1 MEQRKEEGERIH
13 KRQLAIG
20 MDLAGD
26 YLQISYLYLDE
37 EKPVTLRPGA
47 LEEYN
52 IPMCLA
58 KRHEMNQWAFG
69 MEALKCAELGKGI
82 LIGDLYSL
90 AREGKTVT
98 VEDEEL
104 SGEELF
110 LLYMK
115 KCYSLLQFIIS
126 GNEAVSL
133 MITVESL
140 KDGVVELLDKVR
152 EKLPLDDSRIF
163 FGDRQECL
171 YYYVLNQPE
180 ELWHYQVGVFDFTAD
195 TLKSF
200 TFSRNI
206 HTTPMVAVVDRED
219 YESIRSCKEFED
231 EEEKKEYL
239 RKLDEQFLELLTG
252 YVDGKLLSSVYF
264 IGAGFGG
271 AWYENSLRFLC
282 KSRRV
287 FEGNN
292 LYSKGACFGARERV
306 QRSSHGSAHIYLG
319 EEKLK
324 VNLGIQVKSKGKAAY
339 YPLLDGGE
347 NWYEAEKSIEFI
359 IKGRACLAFLV
370 TPLEGGAK
378 KEIPMYLEDFEKI
391 SQKGSRI
398 SLKLFMKSGT
408 VIHACVRD
416 EGFGDF
422 CPTSGMS
429 FEKEFSIEDGK
440 EPVME
445 CNISLCTGTYG
456 ALPLKLNKINK
467 GIYSMEELCYYL
479 CENVYLLDRDLMTE
493 ELIDWIHEQCAME
506 VLAQK
511 LRELLHFG
519 GSLSAF
525 VSMIL
530 EECHYENPEDIKRL
544 ENVLKENENLS
555 VYERKKNRAD
565 YLLKERKYVLAVTEY
580 GKLFQEIGG
589 RDKPFA
595 GRVLHNM
602 ACAYGKLLFFEMAAK
617 CFQEA
622 YTCTGEKDELRGF
635 LLCKRMEMEKKE
647 YVAFTSLEED
657 YYEAALELEQK
668 MGPLEKAWMESD
680 EKKRLDEIKICKE
693 KPGAYHQA
701 MTELLEQWKEEYLDK
716 VLA

>member
-1 MEQRKEEGERIH
+1 MEQRKEEGTGIH
-13 KRQLAIG
+13 KRKLAVG
-20 MDLAGD
+20 MDLSEA

-37 EKPVTLRPGA
+37 EKPVTLRQGA
-47 LEEYN
+47 AEEYN

-58 KRHEMNQWAFG
+58 KRQEMNQWAFG
-69 MEALKCAELGKGI
+69 MEALKYAQLGKGI
-82 LIGDLYSL
+82 LIENLYSL
-90 AREGKTVT
+90 ARDGKTVT
-98 VEDEEL
+98 VEGEEL

-115 KCYSLLQFIIS
+115 KCYSLLQFMIS
-126 GNEAVSL
+126 GNEPVSL

-140 KDGVVELLDKVR
+140 KGGVVELLSRVR
-152 EKLPLDDSRIF
+152 KKLPLGEDRIF

-195 TLKSF
+195 TLKSY

-206 HTTPMVAVVDRED
+206 HTTPMVALVDRED
-219 YESIRSCKEFED
+219 YASVKSCKEFKD

-239 RKLDEQFLELLTG
+239 KKLDEQFLQLLSG

-264 IGAGFGG
+264 IGEGFQD

-306 QRSSHGSAHIYLG
+306 CKSSNGSAHIYLG

-324 VNLGIQVKSKGKAAY
+324 ANLGIIVKSKGKAVY
-339 YPLLDGGE
+339 YPLLDGGK
-347 NWYEAEKSIEFI
+347 NWYESEKTIEFL
-359 IKGRACLAFLV
+359 IKGGAYLAFLA
-370 TPLEGGAK
+370 TSLEGGTK
-378 KEIPMYLEDFEKI
+378 KEIPMYLEGFEKI

-398 SLKLFMKSGT
+398 VLQLCMKSKT
-408 VIHACVRD
+408 VLHVSVRD
-416 EGFGDF
+416 KGFGDF
-422 CPTSGMS
+422 YPASGMS
-429 FEKEFSIEDGK
+429 FEKEISIEDGK

-445 CNISLCTGTYG
+445 CNISLGIGTYG
-456 ALPLKLNKINK
+456 TMPFWLHKTKK

-479 CENVYLLDRDLMTE
+479 YENVYLLDRDLMTE
-493 ELIDWIHEQCAME
+493 ELIDWIQEQCSME
-506 VLAQK
+506 ALAKK

-525 VSMIL
+525 VSVVL
-530 EECHYENPEDIKRL
+530 EDCYYKSPEEIKRL
-544 ENVLKENENLS
+544 GTVLKENENLS

-565 YLLKERKYVLAVTEY
+565 YLLKEKKYVLAVKEY
-580 GKLFQEIGG
+580 GRLLLEIGG
-589 RDKPFA
+589 RDKLFES
-595 GRVLHNM
+595 RILHNM
-602 ACAYGKLLFFEMAAK
+602 ACAYGKLFLFEMAAK
-617 CFQEA
+617 CFREA
-622 YTCTGEKDELRGF
+622 YDRTGEKDELTGF
-635 LLCKRMEMEKKE
+635 LFCKRMEMEKKE
-647 YVAFTSLEED
+647 YVAFTSSEEN
-657 YYEAALELEQK
+657 YYEAALLLEQK
-668 MGPLEKAWMESD
+668 MEPLEKAWMESD
-680 EKKRLDEIKICKE
+680 EKKRLDEIKNCRE
-693 KPGAYHQA
+693 KAGAYRQA
-701 MTELLEQWKEEYLDK
+701 MAELLEQWKEEYLDK